1 MTELAPVLQA
11 FFTDRL
17 ARQQEASPRTIAAY
31 RDTFRLLLAFAT
43 TQAGIPPSR
52 LSFEDLPAA
61 LILAFLDH
69 LEEARGNTART
80 RNARLAAIRS
90 LFSYAALRHPEHA
103 AQIQQILA
111 IPLKRFDKALIAFLT
126 EPEATAL
133 ITAPDTTRWEGRRDR
148 AILALTLQAGLR
160 VSELTGL
167 NTSDIRLTSGPCIR
181 CHGKG
186 RKDRTTP
193 LTTET
198 TALMRT
204 WTAERAGHP
213 GDPLFP
219 ARTGKRLS
227 SDAIQDLV
235 ARHGAT
241 AAVSCP
247 SLDAKHITPHVLRH
261 TAAMRLLHAGIDTTI
276 IALWLGHEDV
286 RSTQPYLHADL
297 TIKERAIARIAPAG
311 TRPGRY
317 QPPDK
322 LLAFLESL

>member
-1 MTELAPVLQA
+1 MTPLAPTLQA

-17 ARQQEASPRTIAAY
+17 ARQQEASPRTVTAY
-31 RDTFRLLLAFAT
+31 RDTFRLLLAFASSH
-43 TQAGIPPSR
+43 AGVTPSR
-52 LSFEDLPAA
+52 LSVEDLPAT

-69 LEEARGNTART
+69 LEADRGNTART

-103 AQIQQILA
+103 AQIQQVLA

-126 EPEATAL
+126 EHEATAL
-133 ITAPDTTRWEGRRDR
+133 INAPDPTRWEGRRDR
-148 AILALTLQAGLR
+148 AVLALAIQAGLR

-167 NTSDIRLTSGPCIR
+167 NTSDIRLTAGPHVR

-198 TALMRT
+198 TAVMRT
-204 WTAERAGHP
+204 WAAERAGRP

-219 ARTGKRLS
+219 TRTGRRLS
-227 SDAIQDLV
+227 SDAVQDLV
-235 ARHGAT
+235 ARHT
-241 AAVSCP
+241 AAAAANCP
-247 SLDAKHITPHVLRH
+247 SLDAKHVTPHVLRH
-261 TAAMRLLHAGIDTTI
+261 TSAMRLLHAGVDTTV

-286 RSTQPYLHADL
+286 RSTQPYLHADI
-297 TIKERAIARIAPAG
+297 TIKERAIARTAPAG
-311 TRPGRY
+311 TEPGRY
-317 QPPDK
+317 QPPDQ